1 MPTPGPAIHAT
12 IHFVPLE
19 RVRMEPDEL
28 LTACGTWSRGTD
40 WSTNPRVVSCAR
52 CLAAFARRGPPRAE
66 RAPAPALG

>member
-12 IHFVPLE
+12 IHFVPPE

-40 WSTNPRVVSCAR
+40 WSTQPRVVTCAG
-52 CLAAFARRGPPRAE
+52 CLALFARRDAARVE
-66 RAPAPALG
+66 RAGTPAFF